1 MILVGSVVLCETL
14 EGAGNAPA
22 CSGLKAPR
30 TGYSCASYPTGYDS
44 KARQS
49 PLPSSD
55 SSQVPGTCSSF
66 SSGGRALECGVLT
79 SREA

>member
-1 MILVGSVVLCETL
+1 MLQE
-14 EGAGNAPA
+14 AAH
-22 CSGLKAPR
+22 APR
-30 TGYSCASYPTGYDS
+30 TGYSCTSYPTGYDS

-66 SSGGRALECGVLT
+66 PLVVGRSNVAC
-79 SREA
+79 